1 MNRLDDMCVKPC
13 HCDHLLSHDT
23 VVVDYQGK
31 DWDLDLDRIVGQNDM
46 VVLLLRWT
54 YMKGLVPLEYQ
65 RANVRSMS
73 DGTTNQGL
81 NGLEKSCCFY
91 YFSLFL
97 GLITSCCSGKWA
109 LTHCNPPRPLPLKNL
124 FGEDQR
130 PDLKDGRNWAQ
141 YGHSSDDYLI
151 GWGCSI
157 YCWPSLLHY
166 QFKGD
171 VKGPILFEKRCNRL
185 ARVVYL
191 LWGEGTVTGL
201 Q

>member
-1 MNRLDDMCVKPC
+1 MRSDEQIRWLCGKPC
-13 HCDHLLSHDT
+13 HCDHLLSHEA

-46 VVLLLRWT
+46 VVLLLRWI

-65 RANVRSMS
+65 RANVRSMC

-109 LTHCNPPRPLPLKNL
+109 LTHCNPPHPFPWKIYSGRIK
-124 FGEDQR
+124 DQTW
-130 PDLKDGRNWAQ
+130 KTAE
-141 YGHSSDDYLI
+141 I
-151 GWGCSI
+151 E
-157 YCWPSLLHY
+157 PSMATVLMIISLD
-166 QFKGD
+166 GD
-171 VKGPILFEKRCNRL
+171 VQFIVGLVSFIINSKGM
-185 ARVVYL
+185 
-191 LWGEGTVTGL
+191 
-201 Q
+201 